1 MNRTILMLA
10 MVAVACAIIVACGQR
25 NQLNHEIQP
34 TSGGEGIGID
44 HGTIDVNS
52 LPTVETTIEHER
64 FTAAMPQGWQLVQ
77 TNNDGV
83 NLLKGTIDE
92 DVIEG
97 PYMVVSVHQCEG
109 TTAEGRI
116 SELVNGS
123 HAIDGDE
130 VTIVGRTYK
139 TCTFTE
145 DGYDHLALVRDQDG
159 WLIAFYIINTTAA
172 DPEVRAIIHSLRLK

>member
-1 MNRTILMLA
+1 MILILVIA
-10 MVAVACAIIVACGQR
+10 ATVGAIVLACGQR
-25 NQLNHEIQP
+25 EQQGVRNNQP
-34 TSGGEGIGID
+34 TCGGPGIGID
-44 HGTIDVNS
+44 HETVEANS
-52 LPTVETTIEHER
+52 LPALESTIEHEH
-64 FTAAMPQGWQLVQ
+64 FTAAMPHGWQIVQ
-77 TNNDGV
+77 TNYDGV
-83 NLLKGTIDE
+83 NLLKGTINE
-92 DVIEG
+92 DVIKG
-97 PYMVVSVHQCEG
+97 PYMVVSVNQCEG

-123 HAIDGDE
+123 HAIEGDE

-145 DGYDHLALVRDQDG
+145 DGYDYQTLVRDQDE